1 MYGAIQKYVNDE
13 NSKYILLRD
22 KIYFERIDIKQYDGK
37 YCQME
42 WFTPVM
48 EK

>member
-1 MYGAIQKYVNDE
+1 MNDE
-13 NSKYILLRD
+13 NAKYSLLRD
-22 KIYFERIDIKQYDGK
+22 KIYFERVDTKQYDGK